1 MKHLSL
7 LVLSFVILF
16 GCNNIN
22 ELTQTDA
29 LSQNNKQKS
38 SQNFP
43 ISEEE
48 MLCKEKISTFTNA
61 FYNALIQHEEV
72 VNFINNRIK
81 IKRQEYLPDRVFIS
95 DLLEENNDTLT
106 EFIFDIKNILETN
119 GEDWGDY
126 VTFLN
131 DNNISIF

>member
-61 FYNALIQHEEV
+61 F
-72 VNFINNRIK
+72 
-81 IKRQEYLPDRVFIS
+81 
-95 DLLEENNDTLT
+95 
-106 EFIFDIKNILETN
+106 
-119 GEDWGDY
+119 
-126 VTFLN
+126 
-131 DNNISIF
+131 

>member
-43 ISEEE
+43 ISEE
-48 MLCKEKISTFTNA
+48 
-61 FYNALIQHEEV
+61 
-72 VNFINNRIK
+72 
-81 IKRQEYLPDRVFIS
+81 
-95 DLLEENNDTLT
+95 
-106 EFIFDIKNILETN
+106 
-119 GEDWGDY
+119 
-126 VTFLN
+126 
-131 DNNISIF
+131 

>member
-48 MLCKEKISTFTNA
+48 MLCKEKMIFFAILVFFETKKESP
-61 FYNALIQHEEV
+61 EG
-72 VNFINNRIK
+72 
-81 IKRQEYLPDRVFIS
+81 LPFP
-95 DLLEENNDTLT
+95 LLSNT
-106 EFIFDIKNILETN
+106 IIL
-119 GEDWGDY
+119 
-126 VTFLN
+126 V
-131 DNNISIF
+131 

>member
-61 FYNALIQHEEV
+61 FYNALIQH
-72 VNFINNRIK
+72 
-81 IKRQEYLPDRVFIS
+81 
-95 DLLEENNDTLT
+95 
-106 EFIFDIKNILETN
+106 
-119 GEDWGDY
+119 
-126 VTFLN
+126 
-131 DNNISIF
+131 

>member
-48 MLCKEKISTFTNA
+48 MLCKEKLVRLLMLFTM
-61 FYNALIQHEEV
+61 H
-72 VNFINNRIK
+72 
-81 IKRQEYLPDRVFIS
+81 
-95 DLLEENNDTLT
+95 
-106 EFIFDIKNILETN
+106 
-119 GEDWGDY
+119 
-126 VTFLN
+126 
-131 DNNISIF
+131 

>member
-38 SQNFP
+38 SLR
-43 ISEEE
+43 ISLFQRKKCYAKKKLVRLL
-48 MLCKEKISTFTNA
+48 MLFTM
-61 FYNALIQHEEV
+61 H
-72 VNFINNRIK
+72 
-81 IKRQEYLPDRVFIS
+81 
-95 DLLEENNDTLT
+95 
-106 EFIFDIKNILETN
+106 
-119 GEDWGDY
+119 
-126 VTFLN
+126 
-131 DNNISIF
+131 